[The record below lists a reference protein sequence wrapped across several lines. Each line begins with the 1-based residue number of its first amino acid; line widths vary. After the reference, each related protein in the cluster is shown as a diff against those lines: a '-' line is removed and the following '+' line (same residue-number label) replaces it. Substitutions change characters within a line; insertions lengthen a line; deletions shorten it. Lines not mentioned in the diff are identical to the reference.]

1 MEAIATCVDVDV
13 PDSYLVA
20 VAEREFQEKLLT
32 MVGGCLLSCVFVVFL
47 TAMPSVAPALC
58 GRGCRRT
65 CCGGSCLLLPV
76 LLKIVYLPLLSAWQA
91 RSHTHT
97 HTHTTVQTSSPPG
110 PEQRCDPPGGGG
122 ARDRGGA
129 YGLHRGQVSRVL
141 SDPLSEALWLC
152 AMCMW
157 RQGARRGS
165 WTLLQRSEQGV
176 WFKY

>member
-1 MEAIATCVDVDV
+1 MSSIFTHNTHLEYGTQTADRIMEAIATCVDVDV

-65 CCGGSCLLLPV
+65 CCGRSCLLLPV

-97 HTHTTVQTSSPPG
+97 HTHNRANLLPPRSRATLRPPRRWRRSRPRRGLWTSS
-110 PEQRCDPPGGGG
+110 R
-122 ARDRGGA
+122 
-129 YGLHRGQVSRVL
+129 
-141 SDPLSEALWLC
+141 
-152 AMCMW
+152 
-157 RQGARRGS
+157 
-165 WTLLQRSEQGV
+165 TSEQG
-176 WFKY
+176 FI